1 MALVKTSRITANG
14 KPHLKS
20 PSVKIP
26 RKRVASQVQPQA
38 QHAKAAERI
47 AAATEE
53 LAAGITEAAAAAIE
67 LRSAMAQIAAGAEE
81 AAGAAQSQH
90 AAIRS
95 IAANL
100 DNARSEADLCDRRTS
115 NVELVL
121 VEAAGQIN
129 IAVRAIEQSAT
140 RQQANVEVIEELA
153 RRAEAI
159 GDITLTV
166 SRISDQ
172 TNLLALNAAIEA
184 ARAGDQG
191 RGFAVVAEEVRKL
204 AEESQHAAEEISQL
218 IAAIQS
224 QTGRAVEVVE
234 SGAARTQDGAAVVEE
249 TREAF
254 LKIGTAVDEV
264 SNRIEQIAAAS
275 QEIAATAQSMQDN
288 ITEVAVVA
296 EESSASTEQ
305 VSA

>member
-191 RGFAVVAEEVRKL
+191 RGFAVVAEEVRTL
-204 AEESQHAAEEISQL
+204 AETSEKSAQQVLGFARAIQQDVAQIVQAVTTAAE
-218 IAAIQS
+218 IA
-224 QTGRAVEVVE
+224 V
-234 SGAARTQDGAAVVEE
+234 
-249 TREAF
+249 
-254 LKIGTAVDEV
+254 
-264 SNRIEQIAAAS
+264 
-275 QEIAATAQSMQDN
+275 
-288 ITEVAVVA
+288 
-296 EESSASTEQ
+296 
-305 VSA
+305 